1 MIDPLAGG
9 VLGYWRWL
17 ENGMYYGI
25 PAHNFLGWF
34 VVSFVIFLFLRGPV
48 LKNVWAERTGLSII
62 LFFTLLSW
70 IFGHII
76 AGIIGLVLC
85 GLHFMVNERNRL
97 GSLLSRV
104 FLSHSS

>member
-1 MIDPLAGG
+1 
-9 VLGYWRWL
+9 
-17 ENGMYYGI
+17 MYYGI

-48 LKNVWAERTGLSII
+48 VKNVWAERTGLSII

-70 IFGHII
+70 VFGHSL

-85 GLHFMVNERNRL
+85 ALHFMVEEKNRI
-97 GSLLSRV
+97 GRLLSVV
-104 FLSHSS
+104 FPSHSS